1 MREKLTI
8 TGYNNFVVKYKQI
21 FQEMIKQNEA
31 LFAEF
36 EEIHNKYTLDQK
48 TWQREF
54 NQKGEE
60 VLGVIRQYE
69 NRLCRQTEGGGYGKF
84 ASNLA
89 DKFHEEVK
97 AHFPKIDDIG
107 LQPEETKT
115 FVFRKINLS

>member
-1 MREKLTI
+1 M
-8 TGYNNFVVKYKQI
+8 VKYKQI
-21 FQEMIKQNEA
+21 FQEMIKQNKT

-36 EEIHNKYTLDQK
+36 EEVHNKYTLASK
-48 TWQREF
+48 RWQREF

-60 VLGVIRQYE
+60 VLSVIRQYE

-115 FVFRKINLS
+115 FVFRKIDLR